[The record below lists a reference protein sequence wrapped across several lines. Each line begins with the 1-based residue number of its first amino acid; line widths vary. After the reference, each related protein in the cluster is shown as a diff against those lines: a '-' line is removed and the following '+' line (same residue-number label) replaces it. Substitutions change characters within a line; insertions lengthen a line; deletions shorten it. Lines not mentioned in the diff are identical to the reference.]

1 MKVYISPSTQEGN
14 KTALGISE
22 EQLMHELAD
31 ELIPLL
37 VYNNMEVIRGRKEQ
51 TLAQM
56 VAESNNNKVD
66 IHVALH
72 SNAYNTKTRGCEIY
86 HYSTSTKSAKL
97 ARCIYNYLEPLTPT
111 ADRGLKHGNHLYEVA
126 KTKAPAVLI
135 EIDFHDNYE
144 GAKWISDN
152 KASIAEAIAK
162 GICDYFGIK
171 YKSPIVETSDKYKK
185 VLINI
190 KKMIDEVLG
199 NE

>member
-14 KTALGISE
+14 KTALGGTE
-22 EQLMHELAD
+22 EQLMHEIAD
-31 ELIPLL
+31 ELTPLL
-37 VYNNMEVIRGRKEQ
+37 VYNNIEIVRGRKEQ

-56 VAESNNNKVD
+56 VIESNNNKVD

-72 SNAYNTKTRGCEIY
+72 SNAYNTKTRGCEVY
-86 HYSTSTKSAKL
+86 YYSTSTNGAKL
-97 ARCIYNYLEPLTPT
+97 AKCIYNYLESLTPT

-126 KTKAPAVLI
+126 NTKAPAVLI
-135 EIDFHDNYE
+135 EVDFHDNYE
-144 GAKWISDN
+144 GANWISDN
-152 KASIAEAIAK
+152 KANIAEAIAK

-190 KKMIDEVLG
+190 KKMVDEALG
-199 NE
+199 E